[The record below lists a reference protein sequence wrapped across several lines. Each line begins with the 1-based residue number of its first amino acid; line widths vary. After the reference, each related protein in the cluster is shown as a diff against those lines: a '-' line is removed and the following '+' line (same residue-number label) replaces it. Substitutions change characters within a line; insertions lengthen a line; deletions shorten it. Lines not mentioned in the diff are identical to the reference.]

1 MRGRSAR
8 LLIGISVL
16 WIPLAFLFDGVTVL
30 VLPIRLGG
38 DATPLGIVS
47 LVGLGIA
54 ALLQPVAGWL
64 SDRYRS
70 RIDRRWFL
78 VIAALPALVG
88 VWILAGTT
96 GFAAALLGYVVLQLG
111 GTALQAGQQTLIPEH
126 VDQREQGRASGLKAA
141 FDVGG
146 SFLAF
151 AVLGMI
157 LASGNVVPSAVLI
170 SVLVVGTVSAVF
182 ALVPRSANIGRAARW
197 SFAVPRGL
205 VPVTVSRF
213 LFLFGTYAVG
223 RFLVLL
229 VAERL
234 GVPPDDAVGDAGW
247 LLAALTLTTAL
258 AALPSGWVADRRS
271 RRDLMVAGA
280 IVTAV
285 GVLLL
290 VPSAG
295 LLGVAIGGLVM
306 SFGTA
311 AFITGNWAATTALV
325 PGRDA
330 GRLMGM
336 ANLGTGLAA
345 AAAGGLGPLIDA
357 SGFAPALLVAAASCL
372 AAIVPQ
378 LRVTTEPAFASEKLA

>member
-1 MRGRSAR
+1 MRARAGR

-30 VLPIRLGG
+30 MLPVRLGA
-38 DATPLGIVS
+38 DATALGLVS

-54 ALLQPVAGWL
+54 AVLQPVAGWL
-64 SDRYRS
+64 SDRYRP
-70 RIDRRWFL
+70 RIDRRLFL
-78 VIAALPALVG
+78 VIAAVPALAG
-88 VWILAGTT
+88 IWILAGTT
-96 GFAAALLGYVVLQLG
+96 GYAAAVLGYVVVQVG

-126 VDQREQGRASGLKAA
+126 VDEHRRGRASGLKAT

-151 AVLGMI
+151 AILGAL
-157 LASGNVVPSAVLI
+157 LASGNILPSAILI
-170 SVLVVGTVSAVF
+170 SALVIAAIALLVV
-182 ALVPRSANIGRAARW
+182 LVPRSTAIRRAALS
-197 SFAVPRGL
+197 SFALPPGL
-205 VPVTVSRF
+205 VPVTISRF

-229 VAERL
+229 LSQRV
-234 GVPPDDAVGDAGW
+234 GVPADAAVGDAGW

-258 AALPSGWVADRRS
+258 AALPSGWIADRRS
-271 RRDLMVAGA
+271 RRDLMVAGS
-280 IVTAV
+280 IITAV

-295 LLGVAIGGLVM
+295 LVGVAIGGLVM
-306 SFGTA
+306 SVGTA

-325 PGRDA
+325 PARDA

-345 AAAGGLGPLIDA
+345 AGAGALGPVIDA
-357 SGFAPALLVAAASCL
+357 FGFAPALLVAAASCL

-378 LRVTTEPAFASEKLA
+378 LRVTTEPAFATEKLA